1 MTCLQIHTEQSI
13 NRNPLTHN
21 HHLSLDTAGTVR
33 QVPKNARRRE
43 AKGGSSVQEH
53 HHQPQLRNN
62 NNANQQQ
69 HYRNNSE
76 RRSKWSKTSSSSSSS
91 FAPGGEATGL
101 ATPEHSREDNDL
113 DPDDI
118 YLEQA
123 EWDSVVVTGSKK
135 HNLNHLLNF
144 HYTPRD
150 LPQPQRGGSAKQQGR
165 AAKSVSSHYNKDQFL
180 QAK

>member
-1 MTCLQIHTEQSI
+1 MP
-13 NRNPLTHN
+13 R
-21 HHLSLDTAGTVR
+21 
-33 QVPKNARRRE
+33 NARRRE
-43 AKGGSSVQEH
+43 AKGGSAVQEH

-62 NNANQQQ
+62 NNNANQQQQQ
-69 HYRNNSE
+69 HYRNNNE
-76 RRSKWSKTSSSSSSS
+76 RRSKWSKTSSSSS
-91 FAPGGEATGL
+91 FAPGDEATGL
-101 ATPEHSREDNDL
+101 ATPDDSREDNDL
-113 DPDDI
+113 DHLEDI
-118 YLEQA
+118 YLEHA

-150 LPQPQRGGSAKQQGR
+150 MPQPQRGGTAKQQGR